1 MLLYHFLLVIYC
13 TYCLNAVN
21 GKQPVRASR
30 PTPPL
35 GKHPGANFAKT
46 YVDSSLPWSLKSS
59 DWKRKTSSRDLA
71 LS

>member
-1 MLLYHFLLVIYC
+1 MKWTCLNLFEHSNRTAPGHERARARLQ
-13 TYCLNAVN
+13 CLNAVN

-46 YVDSSLPWSLKSS
+46 YVDSSF
-59 DWKRKTSSRDLA
+59 
-71 LS
+71 